1 MSTLRVLALGWLVHF
16 KIMSRSGSRSGWSSS
31 AFLVRFRTAS
41 HIGNSLEYPVWIAN
55 PWIFLPT
62 LVVAPIFQLLFFA
75 YLGRAA
81 GLESDR
87 FYVIG
92 NALQIAALPGLFAM
106 AFTITGERYSQTLA
120 PLLATPANR
129 AALFLGRA
137 LLVTANAA
145 FVCVVSFVGGALL
158 LHVRV
163 PASSLPPLAVVIL
176 ATSLSCTGFGLLG
189 GAIGL
194 RVRDAIVL
202 INLMDAALLV
212 FCGVNIP
219 LDTLPG
225 WMRATADA
233 LPVTHGLQA
242 ARRVADGAALAD
254 VAGLVLVELAVGAA
268 YAAVGY
274 ALLRYLENA
283 SRRTATLETS

>member
-1 MSTLRVLALGWLVHF
+1 MTNLRIFSATRPEFVAGLRVFFVGGVISYRALFNWL
-16 KIMSRSGSRSGWSSS
+16 
-31 AFLVRFRTAS
+31 
-41 HIGNSLEYPVWIAN
+41 N

-62 LVVAPIFQLLFFA
+62 LVVAPIFQVLFFA

-137 LLVTANAA
+137 LPVTVNAA
-145 FVCVVSFVGGALL
+145 FVCVVSFVGGGLL
-158 LHVRV
+158 LHVSV
-163 PASSLPPLAVVIL
+163 PASSLLSLAVVIL
-176 ATSLSCTGFGLLG
+176 ATSLSCTGFGFLG

-194 RVRDAIVL
+194 RVRDSIVL
-202 INLMDAALLV
+202 INLLDATLLV

-219 LDTLPG
+219 LDTLPA
-225 WMRATADA
+225 WMQATAEA
-233 LPVTHGLQA
+233 LPVTHGLEA
-242 ARRVADGAALAD
+242 ARRVADGAALGD
-254 VAGLVLVELAVGAA
+254 VSGLVLVELAVGAA
-268 YAAVGY
+268 YAALGY

-283 SRRTATLETS
+283 SRRNATLETA

>member
-1 MSTLRVLALGWLVHF
+1 VTNLRIFFVGGLISYRALFNWL
-16 KIMSRSGSRSGWSSS
+16 
-31 AFLVRFRTAS
+31 
-41 HIGNSLEYPVWIAN
+41 N

-62 LVVAPIFQLLFFA
+62 LIVAPVFQVLFFA

-120 PLLATPANR
+120 ALLATPANR
-129 AALFLGRA
+129 AAVFLGRA
-137 LLVTANAA
+137 LPVTVNAA

-163 PASSLPPLAVVIL
+163 PAASLPSLAAVIV
-176 ATSLSCTGFGLLG
+176 ATSLSCTGFGFLG

-194 RVRDAIVL
+194 RVRDSIVL
-202 INLMDAALLV
+202 INLLDAVLLV

-219 LDTLPG
+219 LANLPG
-225 WMRATADA
+225 WMSATAHG
-233 LPVTHGLQA
+233 LPVTHGLEA
-242 ARRVADGAALAD
+242 ARRVAAGERLGD
-254 VAGLVLVELAVGAA
+254 VAGLVLTELAIGAA
-268 YAAVGY
+268 YAAAGY
-274 ALLRYLENA
+274 ALLRLLEHE
-283 SRRTATLETS
+283 SRRRGTLETA